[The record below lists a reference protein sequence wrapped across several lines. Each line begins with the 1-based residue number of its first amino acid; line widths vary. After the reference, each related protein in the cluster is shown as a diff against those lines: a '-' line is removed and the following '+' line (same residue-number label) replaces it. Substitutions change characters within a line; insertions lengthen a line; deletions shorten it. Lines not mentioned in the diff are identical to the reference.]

1 MVSRCLTACR
11 CRRRLTVAIGVPEA
25 IIMAEIWGWLRWAL
39 AGTVL
44 LSLSGIALALPLGRS
59 IEQVERA
66 QRQLATIVE
75 SSDDAIYSKNLDGII
90 TTWNKGAEQ
99 LYGYTAAEAIG
110 RSINLIVPPEQRE
123 ELHDVLQDVR
133 RRRTRRTTRG
143 RAHVQGRTACARH
156 RLAFAGNG

>member
-1 MVSRCLTACR
+1 MPTEGTAETINFDGIPLFNSFSRSAASGW
-11 CRRRLTVAIGVPEA
+11 TVVIGVPKA
-25 IIMAEIWGWLRWAL
+25 IIMAEIWGWLCWAL

-123 ELHDVLQDVR
+123 ELHDVLQ
-133 RRRTRRTTRG
+133 
-143 RAHVQGRTACARH
+143 
-156 RLAFAGNG
+156 